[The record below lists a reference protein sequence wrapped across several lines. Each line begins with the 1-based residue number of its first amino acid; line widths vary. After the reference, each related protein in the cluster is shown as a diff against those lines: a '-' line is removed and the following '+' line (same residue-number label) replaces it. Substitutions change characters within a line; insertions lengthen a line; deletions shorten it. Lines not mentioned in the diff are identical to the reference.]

1 MPRQREWLSPPP
13 SSQERVSWSQDWNYG
28 DEAAPHNSYV
38 SIDLV
43 ICAHT
48 EVFKAIEFLLF
59 TTRNYRGSPL
69 QLPREWE
76 DGQVGYLNID
86 GLL

>member
-1 MPRQREWLSPPP
+1 M
-13 SSQERVSWSQDWNYG
+13 
-28 DEAAPHNSYV
+28 
-38 SIDLV
+38 